1 MTTSQVGNTHCHF
14 YNQFTPDLMCQVSGE
29 TNNYRHKLKL
39 KMSDM
44 RSSEKWGNNNVTVIS
59 HNQDD
64 ENFKKLLH
72 VRVRVLQLLLNYLS
86 RPSSCLLD
94 LVRTADRHLQH
105 QIMEREIM
113 GCHY

>member
-14 YNQFTPDLMCQVSGE
+14 YNQIHPDLMWRVSGE
-29 TNNYRHKLKL
+29 TSNYRHKLKL

-44 RSSEKWGNNNVTVIS
+44 RSSEKRGNNNVTVIS

-72 VRVRVLQLLLNYLS
+72 VLQLLLNLKLFVSTIIVFIGSCTYS
-86 RPSSCLLD
+86 GQTPS
-94 LVRTADRHLQH
+94 TPNN
-105 QIMEREIM
+105 
-113 GCHY
+113 GT